1 MTVRMEHD
9 AMGEVAVPA
18 DRLWGAQTQRSREH
32 FRIGV
37 GRETMPQEIIAAFGL
52 LKLAAAR
59 ANRALLPEKMTEE
72 KLSGLLSGRDLSWNT
87 KDFVK
92 LLLTEEK
99 EKSFESQCHR

>member
-59 ANRALLPEKMTEE
+59 ANRIFRW
-72 KLSGLLSGRDLSWNT
+72 SSGRPARAPRAT
-87 KDFVK
+87 
-92 LLLTEEK
+92 
-99 EKSFESQCHR
+99 